1 MKLISETLDER
12 EQLYGSFKDNANT
25 AQHFKSVLR
34 CHVNWYKLQPFEQ
47 EALEMIV
54 HKIARILN
62 ANPEQKPRY
71 TDSWHD
77 IAGYATLAENE
88 GNKLRS

>member
-12 EQLYGSFKDNANT
+12 EQLYGSFKDNANA
-25 AQHFKSVLR
+25 AQSIKTILR
-34 CHVNWYKLQPFEQ
+34 CHGNWYRLQAFEQ
-47 EALEMIV
+47 EALEMIA
-54 HKIARILN
+54 HKISRILN
-62 ANPEQKPRY
+62 ADPEQKPRY

-88 GNKLRS
+88 GKKLK

>member
-12 EQLYGSFKDNANT
+12 EQLYGSFKDNAYT
-25 AQHFKSVLR
+25 AQSLKTVLR
-34 CHVNWYKLQPFEQ
+34 CHGNWYRLQAYEQ

-88 GNKLRS
+88 GKKLK